1 MECWQFLRFQPS
13 VSMFI
18 TPLRPLY
25 ERRSQRHTS
34 MLRAGIRFDSTCPP
48 QQEKPAWN
56 KVNGLQP
63 SRTRTLDSCNVMTG
77 TFPGFS
83 VRQTNRHHPHCH
95 FTNARQPQGPP
106 HDPRT
111 NSRTLSVVAPW
122 QGHNRALCSA
132 PRRPRPQL
140 SCHGT
145 PLQKGG
151 CSFAILSSILRSQFQ
166 HSKGSSV
173 IATEKSL
180 IICRAWRRLPE

>member
-1 MECWQFLRFQPS
+1 
-13 VSMFI
+13 MFI

-34 MLRAGIRFDSTCPP
+34 MLRAGIRFGSTCPP

-122 QGHNRALCSA
+122 QGHNRAALLCSQEAA
-132 PRRPRPQL
+132 PPALLPRNALAKGWVQFCNPVLNTSVPIPALKRQQ
-140 SCHGT
+140 CDCYRKV
-145 PLQKGG
+145 PNNLQGVA
-151 CSFAILSSILRSQFQ
+151 SPS
-166 HSKGSSV
+166 
-173 IATEKSL
+173 
-180 IICRAWRRLPE
+180 